1 MGAVIIVLLVIYGT
15 EYGTY
20 LDEVGPYLD
29 ETRGA
34 APTAP
39 TIVLLAAIGLVAV
52 ALLIGGLANG
62 LTAST
67 ITDRIGDDRG

>member
-1 MGAVIIVLLVIYGT
+1 MGAVIIILLVIYGT

-39 TIVLLAAIGLVAV
+39 TIILLAIIGLVAV
-52 ALLIGGLANG
+52 GLLIGGLMNG

-67 ITDRIGDDRG
+67 TDRTGDDRG